1 MRAAVRQMLWQEFDG
16 GRNSRGLADG
26 VTAVGAA
33 FPRRRLILAGDRVQ
47 HFMGA
52 RGKAVSTEGLNVV
65 VEWEGGGIEL
75 IPAAVIE
82 CIEVGT

>member
-1 MRAAVRQMLWQEFDG
+1 MNRQQNCAGTDAFAVVFRVGGWGDSGWRSIPAAPPDLG
-16 GRNSRGLADG
+16 GGPLQN
-26 VTAVGAA
+26 
-33 FPRRRLILAGDRVQ
+33 
-47 HFMGA
+47 FMGA

>member
-1 MRAAVRQMLWQEFDG
+1 
-16 GRNSRGLADG
+16 
-26 VTAVGAA
+26 
-33 FPRRRLILAGDRVQ
+33 
-47 HFMGA
+47 MGA

-75 IPAAVIE
+75 IPAVVIE

>member
-1 MRAAVRQMLWQEFDG
+1 MRLRFCSE
-16 GRNSRGLADG
+16 LADG

-52 RGKAVSTEGLNVV
+52 KGKAVSTGGLNIV
-65 VEWEGGGIEL
+65 VEWQGGS
-75 IPAAVIE
+75 A
-82 CIEVGT
+82 

>member
-1 MRAAVRQMLWQEFDG
+1 
-16 GRNSRGLADG
+16 
-26 VTAVGAA
+26 
-33 FPRRRLILAGDRVQ
+33 LAGDRVQ

-52 RGKAVSTEGLNVV
+52 RGKAVSPEGLNVV

-82 CIEVGT
+82 RIEVGT

>member
-1 MRAAVRQMLWQEFDG
+1 MRLRFC
-16 GRNSRGLADG
+16 SGLADG

-33 FPRRRLILAGDRVQ
+33 FPRCRLILAGDRVQ

-52 RGKAVSTEGLNVV
+52 RGKAVSPEDLNVV

-82 CIEVGT
+82 RIEVGT

>member
-1 MRAAVRQMLWQEFDG
+1 MNRQQNCAGNDAFAVLFRVGGWGDSGWRSIPAVPPDLGGGPRAAFHGRQ
-16 GRNSRGLADG
+16 
-26 VTAVGAA
+26 
-33 FPRRRLILAGDRVQ
+33 
-47 HFMGA
+47 
-52 RGKAVSTEGLNVV
+52 GKAVSPEGLNVV